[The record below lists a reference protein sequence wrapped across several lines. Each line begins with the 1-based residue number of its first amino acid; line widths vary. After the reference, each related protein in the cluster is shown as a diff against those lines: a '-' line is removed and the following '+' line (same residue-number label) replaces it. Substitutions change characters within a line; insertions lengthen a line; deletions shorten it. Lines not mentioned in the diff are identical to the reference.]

1 MTEKRFGKD
10 LTEGSI
16 PRHLLSMAIPM
27 FIANFLNSGY
37 SIVNTIWL
45 GHTVGKEAVGAVAVS
60 FPIVFILIALAS
72 GATMA
77 TSILV
82 SNYYGARN
90 DGMVRQTVN
99 TSLTLALGLGVL
111 LTIVGML
118 GADSILRLME
128 TPESIFAM
136 ASSYLRISLGSFV
149 FMFFSFVIV
158 AILRG
163 LGDTKT
169 PLVFVGIGV
178 LVNAILDPL
187 LIVGVGPFPKMGLQG
202 AAWASVVSAFVS
214 LFVGV
219 AYLNRKAHLVA
230 ISYRSFAW
238 DWPTVKMIF
247 RIGFP
252 SMIQQSLVSL
262 GVATLTALVNEHG
275 PAATAAFGAAGRI
288 DSVAFMPAMSMGLAV
303 SALTGQNMGA
313 GKIER
318 VYEIFKWALL
328 MITGVTLFLSLV
340 MAGFPGLVMN
350 MFVNDPEVI
359 DLGVHYLR
367 IVASCYIFFA
377 VMFVSN
383 GVINGAGHTL
393 VTMLISLSG
402 LWVVRL
408 PLAAWLSHTSLG
420 ITGIWIAMVVSFFV
434 SAAISLVYFR
444 TGRWK
449 KRVIRS
455 HFPAGAARPSS
466 PVPAV
471 EPAQEA

>member
-1 MTEKRFGKD
+1 MAEKRFGKD

-82 SNYYGARN
+82 SNYYGAKN
-90 DGMVRQTVN
+90 DSMVRQTVN
-99 TSLTLALGLGVL
+99 TSLSLALGLGVV
-111 LTIVGML
+111 LTVVGWL
-118 GADSILRLME
+118 GADAILRLME
-128 TPESIFAM
+128 TPESIFPM

-178 LVNAILDPL
+178 LVNAVLDPL
-187 LIVGVGPFPKMGLQG
+187 FIVGVGPFPGMGLQG
-202 AAWASVVSAFVS
+202 AAWASVISALVS
-214 LFVGV
+214 LVTGII
-219 AYLNRKAHLVA
+219 YLNRKAHLVA
-230 ISYRSFAW
+230 ISYKSFAW
-238 DWPTVKMIF
+238 HWPTIKMIF

-262 GVATLTALVNEHG
+262 GVATLTTLVNEYG
-275 PAATAAFGAAGRI
+275 PVATAAFGAAGRI

-313 GKIER
+313 GKTER
-318 VYEIFKWALL
+318 VYEIFKWALI
-328 MITGVTLFLSLV
+328 MSSGVTLFFSLV
-340 MAGFPGLVMN
+340 MAGFPHLVMS
-350 MFVNDPEVI
+350 MFVKDADVI

-367 IVASCYIFFA
+367 IVGSCYIFFA

-383 GVINGAGHTL
+383 GIINGAGHTL
-393 VTMLISLSG
+393 VTMMISLSG
-402 LWVVRL
+402 LWVIRL
-408 PLAAWLSHTSLG
+408 PLAAVLSHSSLG
-420 ITGIWIAMVVSFFV
+420 ITGIWIAMVVSFLL
-434 SAAISLVYFR
+434 SAMLSLVYFR

-455 HFPAGAARPSS
+455 HMPTSAPRAAAAS
-466 PVPAV
+466 AV